1 MFEGSRLIFI
11 RGDEKM
17 EIRLQGTKNECD
29 EALEK
34 LKQVFK
40 IESAS
45 RFYENRR
52 NERFCKNDELIGRVY
67 VEVEE

>member
-1 MFEGSRLIFI
+1 
-11 RGDEKM
+11 M

-40 IESAS
+40 IESVS

-52 NERFCKNDELIGRVY
+52 NRRFDMTGDLNGRIY
-67 VEVEE
+67 VEVKE